1 MIYGVEVVL
10 LVLLNLISVTQW
22 RKEKNKKD
30 LISKKANALLHA
42 IDLSTT
48 SLWIPD
54 LEQTESC
61 VVISATGF
69 LADPDEEES
78 YQDFPGISDECEEL
92 AQALNE

>member
-1 MIYGVEVVL
+1 MIYGVAVIL
-10 LVLLNLISVTQW
+10 LVLKLICIIQW
-22 RKEKNKKD
+22 RKEKNKKE
-30 LISKKANALLHA
+30 LLERKANALLCA

-54 LEQTESC
+54 LEQTEDC

-69 LADPDEEES
+69 LSDPDEEES